1 MKQTSE
7 HELHL
12 GKWLG
17 GAALGALAMYLLD
30 PDRGA
35 PRRALSGA
43 KLRDLGRQG
52 GDMLDKVVRGVSER
66 IGANATGRS
75 GRITGAGNAGADD
88 ADGAGGAD
96 TGRRQGDAS
105 TALSSADTSRRSFSA
120 QALWPP
126 SPRNAGMLGGGTLG
140 LASMLTRRMPLAV
153 AAGLAGAALLT
164 RSMTRGAL
172 PGLSRQQG
180 RSGMVAL
187 EKTIR
192 IDAAPEQVYA
202 LWSSY
207 DNFPRF
213 MANVVEVRDL
223 GNRRSHWVVKGPA
236 GSEFSFD
243 AVLAEQVRP
252 RRLAWRSA
260 PGAQVEQA
268 GSVRLEPSRGGTLAT
283 VRLSYRPPAG
293 AVGQAV
299 ATLFGGDPEHAL
311 EEDLGRLKSL
321 LEGTP
326 MARAG
331 DQSSDKTVAPRQ

>member
-1 MKQTSE
+1 
-7 HELHL
+7 
-12 GKWLG
+12 
-17 GAALGALAMYLLD
+17 MYMMD

-52 GDMLDKVVRGVSER
+52 GDMLEKVVHGVSER
-66 IGANATGRS
+66 IGADGAGRTE
-75 GRITGAGNAGADD
+75 RMTGAGKAGVGD

-96 TGRRQGDAS
+96 TSRRQGDAS
-105 TALSSADTSRRSFSA
+105 TALKSAGTSDASRRSFSA
-120 QALWPP
+120 QSLWPS
-126 SPRNAGMLGGGTLG
+126 SPHNAAMLGGGTLG
-140 LASMLTRRMPLAV
+140 LAGMLTRRMPLAMV
-153 AAGLAGAALLT
+153 VGLAGAALLM
-164 RSMTRGAL
+164 RSMTKGAL

-192 IDAAPEQVYA
+192 IDAPPEQVYA
-202 LWSSY
+202 LWASY

-213 MANVVEVRDL
+213 MANVVEVREL

-243 AVLAEQVRP
+243 AVLTEQVRP
-252 RRLAWRSA
+252 HRLAWRSA

-326 MARAG
+326 MPRAG
-331 DQSSDKTVAPRQ
+331 DQSSENPVAPRQ